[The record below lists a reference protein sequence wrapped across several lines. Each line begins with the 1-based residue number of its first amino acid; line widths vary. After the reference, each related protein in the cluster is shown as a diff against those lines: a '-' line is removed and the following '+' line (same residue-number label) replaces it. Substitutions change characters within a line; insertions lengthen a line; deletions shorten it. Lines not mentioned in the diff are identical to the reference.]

1 MRVLR
6 WHPKPCALGVSGTAK
21 LVEEYDADDK
31 HHKQA
36 IRNLIADLHD
46 LAVARQ
52 YYIDRDT
59 LLKLYDQHI
68 GEYK

>member
-1 MRVLR
+1 MRHLR
-6 WHPKPCALGVSGTAK
+6 VHGTTEKWSAK
-21 LVEEYDADDK
+21 LVEEYDIDEK

-36 IRNLIADLHD
+36 VSNLMHD
-46 LAVARQ
+46 LSKLAVVRN
-52 YYIDRDT
+52 YYIDLNT

>member
-1 MRVLR
+1 MRHLR
-6 WHPKPCALGVSGTAK
+6 VQGAIEKWNAK
-21 LVEEYDADDK
+21 LVEEYDIDDK

-36 IRNLIADLHD
+36 IRNLIAELIQ
-46 LAVARQ
+46 LAVVRN

-59 LLKLYDQHI
+59 LLELYDKHI

>member
-6 WHPKPCALGVSGTAK
+6 RYGTDDKWSAK

-36 IRNLIADLHD
+36 IINLIHDLHN
-46 LAVARQ
+46 LAVVRQ
-52 YYIDRDT
+52 CYIDRDT
-59 LLKLYDQHI
+59 LLELYDKHI

>member
-6 WHPKPCALGVSGTAK
+6 RHGTDAKWSAK
-21 LVEEYDADDK
+21 LVEKYDLDDK

-36 IRNLIADLHD
+36 ICNLIYDLHD
-46 LAVARQ
+46 LAVVRQ
-52 YYIDRDT
+52 YYIDRNT
-59 LLKLYDQHI
+59 FLVLYDKHI

>member
-1 MRVLR
+1 MRHLR
-6 WHPKPCALGVSGTAK
+6 VHGTAEKWSAK
-21 LVEEYDADDK
+21 LLEDYDIDDK

-36 IRNLIADLHD
+36 ITKLIND
-46 LAVARQ
+46 LASLAVVRN
-52 YYIDRDT
+52 YYIDLET

>member
-1 MRVLR
+1 MKVLR
-6 WHPKPCALGVSGTAK
+6 RHGTDAKWSAK

-36 IRNLIADLHD
+36 ITNLINDLKE
-46 LAVARQ
+46 LVVVRN

-59 LLKLYDQHI
+59 LLELYDKHI

>member
-1 MRVLR
+1 MKVLR
-6 WHPKPCALGVSGTAK
+6 RNGNDLNWSAK
-21 LVEEYDADDK
+21 LVEEYDIDDK

-36 IRNLIADLHD
+36 ITNLIND
-46 LAVARQ
+46 LASLAVVRN
-52 YYIDRDT
+52 YYIDLNT

>member
-1 MRVLR
+1 MKVLR
-6 WHPKPCALGVSGTAK
+6 RHGTDAKWSAK

-36 IRNLIADLHD
+36 ITKLIND
-46 LAVARQ
+46 LASLAVVRN
-52 YYIDRDT
+52 YYIDLET

>member
-1 MRVLR
+1 
-6 WHPKPCALGVSGTAK
+6 
-21 LVEEYDADDK
+21 VEEYDIDDK

-36 IRNLIADLHD
+36 ITNLIND
-46 LAVARQ
+46 LASLAVVRN

-59 LLKLYDQHI
+59 LLELYDKHI

>member
-6 WHPKPCALGVSGTAK
+6 RHGTDAKWSAK

-36 IRNLIADLHD
+36 ITNLIHD
-46 LAVARQ
+46 LKELAVVRN

-59 LLKLYDQHI
+59 LLELYDKHI